1 MKILPPR
8 LPSPLTGEGE
18 GGGEQQ
24 VEFCKI
30 QSLKGE
36 KLMSELRLNPKY
48 TEAISMLV
56 NRSPYFSLLSMEIK
70 DLEWGNSVL
79 EVALE
84 EKHLQPFGYVHGGA
98 IASVM
103 DAATFWAV
111 FPQVK
116 DGMGLTTVEIK
127 VNFLAPVK
135 EGKLVA
141 KGRCIKIGK
150 TLALGDATIYDGN
163 GNLLGHGTAT
173 MMIVPDLK
181 VEGQENLP
189 PKKI

>member
-1 MKILPPR
+1 MI
-8 LPSPLTGEGE
+8 S
-18 GGGEQQ
+18 
-24 VEFCKI
+24 
-30 QSLKGE
+30 E
-36 KLMSELRLNPKY
+36 KKLNPKY
-48 TEAISMLV
+48 KEALSTLI
-56 NRSPYFSLLSMEIK
+56 NRSPYFSLVSMEIK
-70 DLEWGNSVL
+70 DLEWGTADL
-79 EVALE
+79 EVRLE

-103 DAATFWAV
+103 DAAAFWAV

-116 DGMGLTTVEIK
+116 DGLGLTTVEIK
-127 VNFLAPVK
+127 VNYLAPVR

-150 TLALGDATIYDGN
+150 TLALGETYIN
-163 GNLLGHGTAT
+163 SSEGNLLAHGTAT

-189 PKKI
+189 PKLI

>member
-1 MKILPPR
+1 
-8 LPSPLTGEGE
+8 
-18 GGGEQQ
+18 
-24 VEFCKI
+24 
-30 QSLKGE
+30 
-36 KLMSELRLNPKY
+36 MSEMQLNPKY
-48 TEAISMLV
+48 TEAISKIL
-56 NRSPYFSLLSMEIK
+56 NRSPYFSLLSMKIM
-70 DLEWGNSVL
+70 DLEWGTSVL
-79 EVALE
+79 EVELQ
-84 EKHLQPFGYVHGGA
+84 EKHLQPFGFVHGGA

-127 VNFLAPVK
+127 VNFLAPVR
-135 EGKLVA
+135 EGKLLA

-163 GNLLGHGTAT
+163 GNLLAHGTAT

-181 VEGQENLP
+181 VEGQDNLP
-189 PKKI
+189 PKQI

>member
-1 MKILPPR
+1 M
-8 LPSPLTGEGE
+8 
-18 GGGEQQ
+18 
-24 VEFCKI
+24 
-30 QSLKGE
+30 
-36 KLMSELRLNPKY
+36 MSELRLNPKY
-48 TEAISMLV
+48 VEVITEIV
-56 NRSPYFSLLSMEIK
+56 NQSPYFALLSMKIK
-70 DLEWGNSVL
+70 NLEWGNAVL
-79 EVALE
+79 EVDLD

-103 DAATFWAV
+103 DAAAFWAV

-127 VNFLAPVK
+127 VNYLAPVQK
-135 EGKLVA
+135 GKLVV

-150 TLALGDATIYDGN
+150 ILALGEAYIN
-163 GNLLGHGTAT
+163 SAEGNLLAHGTAT

-189 PKKI
+189 PKLI

>member
-1 MKILPPR
+1 
-8 LPSPLTGEGE
+8 
-18 GGGEQQ
+18 
-24 VEFCKI
+24 
-30 QSLKGE
+30 
-36 KLMSELRLNPKY
+36 MSEPRLNPKY
-48 TEAISMLV
+48 TEAISDVV
-56 NRSPYFSLLSMEIK
+56 NRSPYFSLLSMTIK
-70 DLEWGNSVL
+70 ELEWGTSVL
-79 EVALE
+79 EVELE
-84 EKHLQPFGYVHGGA
+84 EKHLHPFGYVHGGA

-103 DAATFWAV
+103 DASAYWAV

-116 DGMGLTTVEIK
+116 DSMGLTTVEIK

-181 VEGQENLP
+181 VEGQEDLP
-189 PKKI
+189 PKQI

>member
-1 MKILPPR
+1 
-8 LPSPLTGEGE
+8 
-18 GGGEQQ
+18 
-24 VEFCKI
+24 
-30 QSLKGE
+30 
-36 KLMSELRLNPKY
+36 MSEPRLNPKY
-48 TEAISMLV
+48 TEAISTLV
-56 NRSPYFSLLSMEIK
+56 NRSPYFSLISMEIK
-70 DLEWGNSVL
+70 ELDWGTSVL
-79 EVALE
+79 EVELE

-127 VNFLAPVK
+127 VNFLAPVR
-135 EGKLVA
+135 EGKLLA

-163 GNLLGHGTAT
+163 GNLLAHGTAT

-181 VEGQENLP
+181 VEGQETLP
-189 PKKI
+189 PKQI

>member
-1 MKILPPR
+1 
-8 LPSPLTGEGE
+8 
-18 GGGEQQ
+18 
-24 VEFCKI
+24 
-30 QSLKGE
+30 
-36 KLMSELRLNPKY
+36 MSESQLNPKY

-70 DLEWGNSVL
+70 DLEWGAAVL
-79 EVALE
+79 EVELE
-84 EKHLQPFGYVHGGA
+84 EKHLQPFGYVHGGV

-127 VNFLAPVK
+127 VNFLAPVR
-135 EGKLVA
+135 EGKLLA
-141 KGRCIKIGK
+141 KGRCIKIGR
-150 TLALGDATIYDGN
+150 TLALGDATIYDAK
-163 GNLLGHGTAT
+163 GNLLAHGTAT

-181 VEGQENLP
+181 VEGQEDLP
-189 PKKI
+189 PKQI